1 MPDSSIAIYFLHN
14 YARGLFPALTKL
26 ARSEKV
32 VPKDSLFYQVQL
44 EGLDPKQSKLLLEC
58 LLLECLFPIPYRKR
72 PYHYN
77 TILILNS
84 RLNADD

>member
-44 EGLDPKQSKLLLEC
+44 EGLDPKQSKLLPIAYS
-58 LLLECLFPIPYRKR
+58 LFPTANDHI
-72 PYHYN
+72 
-77 TILILNS
+77 TIIQY
-84 RLNADD
+84 